1 MPKLLNYFNVFMP
14 NIWEHDDDDDDDIY
28 IYSSTFQGR
37 WELVSKMSNLLEC
50 TCSKHEK
57 LRKSLAY
64 WY

>member
-1 MPKLLNYFNVFMP
+1 MP